1 MIYAYVYGYGGLRDE
16 GDQKHATT
24 VMVTTRGGICAGLR
38 NGYLQAGRGK
48 GIGND

>member
-24 VMVTTRGGICAGLR
+24 VMVTTRGEYVQGCGTDTYR
-38 NGYLQAGRGK
+38 QDGEK
-48 GIGND
+48 V